1 MPKAQS
7 YPYWGC
13 GGCLWHRTSVCSAR
27 YFCNWLP
34 VASATGC
41 MCLYQVQLRN
51 CEVPKCFHYVLQQ
64 DVHCTKYF
72 HLSLRLFVQNFLCA
86 RYKCTHAVSSCRQ
99 SKHFLFC
106 RDSLNQN
113 WLAVWFLGLGF
124 LLSRTSGPPH
134 FCLGL
139 YCRLSLSKLKI
150 YFSPSIKGRM

>member
-1 MPKAQS
+1 M
-7 YPYWGC
+7 
-13 GGCLWHRTSVCSAR
+13 
-27 YFCNWLP
+27 P
-34 VASATGC
+34 VAQNQCLQRPLFLQLVACNKCNRLHVPISSAIA
-41 MCLYQVQLRN
+41 QLRSTKMFSL
-51 CEVPKCFHYVLQQ
+51 CAATV
-64 DVHCTKYF
+64 CTKYF

-113 WLAVWFLGLGF
+113 WLAVWFWGLGF
-124 LLSRTSGPPH
+124 LLSRTSVPPG

-150 YFSPSIKGRM
+150 YFSPSTKGRR